1 MSDDHKFQD
10 FDININD
17 ENLRRILTNMQ
28 TDQQLEYLEL
38 IINSKSISDVVEDF
52 LKILKKS
59 EDNIVQKK
67 AMGLLKTRRK
77 SINEELQILKNQNK
91 GFDKKMDEIIKIVVY
106 DPGVESRL
114 QNVIIVN
121 VMKTV
126 YKNEDETVSM
136 VEGDVKV
143 VVEDKYFRIS
153 SDLFDKLWQEKKD
166 NNRWHYL
173 IDIENKIM
181 WNERIDGNDNND
193 NNKILNKSMISELFD
208 VISRVQS
215 NDSNCIA
222 GVMTWKIPY
231 TWDGTLPYADIQ
243 IIMRC

>member
-1 MSDDHKFQD
+1 
-10 FDININD
+10 
-17 ENLRRILTNMQ
+17 MQ

-143 VVEDKYFRIS
+143 VVEDKGIKFING
-153 SDLFDKLWQEKKD
+153 Q
-166 NNRWHYL
+166 
-173 IDIENKIM
+173 
-181 WNERIDGNDNND
+181 
-193 NNKILNKSMISELFD
+193 
-208 VISRVQS
+208 
-215 NDSNCIA
+215 
-222 GVMTWKIPY
+222 
-231 TWDGTLPYADIQ
+231 
-243 IIMRC
+243 